1 MRRFLPILLLGFIL
15 PGLSAD
21 RQVLE
26 EIVARI
32 NNEIITKTELE
43 QEKQELRR
51 QLQREYS
58 GASLEEK
65 YRDQELH
72 LLRDL
77 IDQLLL
83 VQRGREMGMSVEAD
97 VVKHMDKLRED
108 MGLKSL
114 EELERAVAAQG
125 MSFEDFRERVRRN
138 ILTNR
143 VISGA
148 VAGRVFINQDEI
160 QGYYEVHKDEMRQQ
174 ESYRLREILIAT
186 KERSDAE
193 ARARAAE
200 VLDKIRHGEKF
211 DALARQ
217 YSDAPTAQD
226 GGDLGYFEK
235 GQLAPELEAA
245 VSNLRIDAVSDVLL
259 TRHGYLILQL
269 VEHIPAGVP
278 PLEKV
283 ADRIRERLYM
293 QRVQPALREFLNQL
307 REEAY
312 IEVKPGYVDTGAV
325 KKRAPPKRERGRRW
339 RSYRKRQPG

>member
-1 MRRFLPILLLGFIL
+1 LLLLGFIL
-15 PGLSAD
+15 PVMSAE

-26 EIVARI
+26 GIVARV
-32 NNEIITKTELE
+32 NNEIITKSELE

-51 QLQREYS
+51 QLQRDYS
-58 GASLEEK
+58 GAELEEK
-65 YRDQELH
+65 YSDQELH

-83 VQRGREMGMSVEAD
+83 VQRGREMGISVEAD

-108 MGLKSL
+108 MGLKTL

-125 MSFEDFRERVRRN
+125 LGFEDFRERIRRN

-148 VAGRVFINQDEI
+148 VAGQVFVNRDEI
-160 QGYYEVHKDEMRQQ
+160 RGYYEVHKEEMRQQ
-174 ESYRLREILIAT
+174 ESYRLCEILIST
-186 KERSDAE
+186 KERTDSE
-193 ARARAAE
+193 ARARATE

-217 YSDAPTAQD
+217 YSDAPTAQE

-245 VSNLRIDAVSDVLL
+245 VSNLRIEAVSDVLL

-269 VEHIPAGVP
+269 VEHIPAGIP

-283 ADRIRERLYM
+283 EDRIRERLYM
-293 QRVQPALREFLNQL
+293 QKVQPALREFLNQL

-312 IEVKPGYVDTGAV
+312 LEVKPGYVDTGAV
-325 KKRAPPKRERGRRW
+325 KKRRPPKRERGRRW
-339 RSYRKRQPG
+339 RSYRKQQAP